1 MSEEPEKTPENAK
14 EINEKIDN
22 NNNNENNQISID
34 NFLQNP
40 NQALEI
46 DSPRSL
52 ESIKLLGYT
61 NEDINYMTL
70 KQFINNNP
78 NLIPL
83 APELQKRRYECYEQN
98 RLNKIQNIAELRE
111 KLTESYFIETYPELF
126 NNNENNVDDGL
137 ENINSTAIE
146 QEKKN
151 FERIKKKNEM
161 DLLNSVTYE
170 LEKQVMK
177 KEAERKFRKQDM
189 KNENFRR
196 NNELKAKME
205 KIKSDERE
213 YKKFLQNQQ
222 IEEQR
227 KKDDLD
233 RYLNV

>member
-1 MSEEPEKTPENAK
+1 MSEEPEINNEEQNTENNNNNNI
-14 EINEKIDN
+14 INNNDN
-22 NNNNENNQISID
+22 NNNNNNNNQNINNENNNQISID
-34 NFLQNP
+34 NYLQNP
-40 NQALEI
+40 NQILEI

-61 NEDINYMTL
+61 NEDINYLTL

-126 NNNENNVDDGL
+126 NDNNNNNNNDEL

-146 QEKKN
+146 LEKKN

-161 DLLNSVTYE
+161 DLINSVT
-170 LEKQVMK
+170 
-177 KEAERKFRKQDM
+177 
-189 KNENFRR
+189 
-196 NNELKAKME
+196 
-205 KIKSDERE
+205 
-213 YKKFLQNQQ
+213 
-222 IEEQR
+222 
-227 KKDDLD
+227 
-233 RYLNV
+233 